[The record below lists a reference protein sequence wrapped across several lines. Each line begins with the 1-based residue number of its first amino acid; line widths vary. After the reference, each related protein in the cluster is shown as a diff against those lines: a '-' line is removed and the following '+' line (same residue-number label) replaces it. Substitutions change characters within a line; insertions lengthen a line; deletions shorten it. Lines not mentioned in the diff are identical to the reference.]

1 MLMGMHNGG
10 STTAGQGAVGHNC
23 PYGCRILVLR
33 SSDDSMTVYC
43 VECVEHMAE
52 LIELDRKNLKLLGIN
67 LSPDKTFIFDHGYG
81 EYTSWFLDG
90 DLVSQ
95 YGVETSAMRPQGKN
109 PHDDFNSVAKSVH
122 MAQYKTRRKS
132 KIGQKSHSLPKHNQ
146 KNVPPDN

>member
-1 MLMGMHNGG
+1 
-10 STTAGQGAVGHNC
+10 
-23 PYGCRILVLR
+23 
-33 SSDDSMTVYC
+33 MTVYC

-52 LIELDRKNLKLLGIN
+52 LIELDRKNLKLLRIN
-67 LSPDKTFIFDHGYG
+67 LSPDMTFIFDHGYG